1 MSKKQTLDMTQGKPM
16 GLLLRFALPLVL
28 SALFQQ
34 LYSFADTAIVGR
46 ILGVEALSAVG
57 VTGSVYFL
65 VLGLTM
71 GSAMGFS
78 IPISQSVGA
87 GNKED
92 VSRYFW
98 NGLYLSFALC
108 ILICVGVTMFVR
120 PILIALNT
128 PENLLDMAVEYL
140 TIIML
145 GQLTTVIYNY
155 FSGILRAF
163 GDSKRP
169 LYFLL
174 IASTLNIILDV
185 VLILPPF
192 NMGIA
197 GAAIATIASQG
208 VSAVLAVWWIVAKSN
223 NIHAKS
229 ENGESLS
236 KLSWVHI
243 GKMCGI
249 GIPMGLEYSITSIG
263 SVFLQSSVN
272 VLGDVTVAAVTCGE
286 KIRGIVGLPMENV
299 GMALA
304 TFVGQN
310 YGSKR
315 MDRIKDG
322 IKAGL
327 IIEACYVAIA
337 TAVMLVASRPLVYLL
352 LGTWESPEVNQAVQY
367 MNIITPLF
375 ICAGVLFIFRNTL
388 QGMGY
393 GVPAMISGGM
403 EVVGRIV
410 ISMLATH
417 FMSFTIVTLAHP
429 AAWAMGAIWCA
440 IVCTYF
446 IRKKSREYTV

>member
-192 NMGIA
+192 NMGVA

-208 VSAVLAVWWIVAKSN
+208 
-223 NIHAKS
+223 
-229 ENGESLS
+229 
-236 KLSWVHI
+236 
-243 GKMCGI
+243 
-249 GIPMGLEYSITSIG
+249 T
-263 SVFLQSSVN
+263 
-272 VLGDVTVAAVTCGE
+272 
-286 KIRGIVGLPMENV
+286 
-299 GMALA
+299 
-304 TFVGQN
+304 
-310 YGSKR
+310 
-315 MDRIKDG
+315 
-322 IKAGL
+322 
-327 IIEACYVAIA
+327 
-337 TAVMLVASRPLVYLL
+337 
-352 LGTWESPEVNQAVQY
+352 
-367 MNIITPLF
+367 
-375 ICAGVLFIFRNTL
+375 
-388 QGMGY
+388 
-393 GVPAMISGGM
+393 
-403 EVVGRIV
+403 
-410 ISMLATH
+410 
-417 FMSFTIVTLAHP
+417 
-429 AAWAMGAIWCA
+429 
-440 IVCTYF
+440 TYF
-446 IRKKSREYTV
+446 KTT